1 MWHEP
6 QKLAFKHLV
15 DALSST
21 STLVHFD
28 ETAELFLKTDA
39 SYAGLGAV
47 LTQKKGGEEKVVS
60 FLSRR
65 LLANEANWASNDLEC
80 FAVVWAIKK
89 LRPYLYGRQFTVY
102 SDNVTAVSLLRK
114 KDLTGKFAR
123 WVMDL
128 VEYDFQILHCTGPSN
143 VVADALSRPPPTPIA
158 FDCPHVHVDGVCERC
173 LNRVSFG
180 EGVDELI
187 RDRETDNIALHC
199 PSFHQ
204 ECQVVKCDFG
214 GNFQPRVGILAPP
227 KHSCFSPTTINLE
240 ELSLAQHADR
250 TFKKAIDRIQREPTR
265 TQDLFRLKKKVLY
278 RRNSRKSGHAWLLCV
293 PKFLRGQVA
302 RACHSVPSSRHGG
315 QTKTTE
321 RILQRFGG

>member
-1 MWHEP
+1 VQNVLTVAELSRLVSQLKKGVEFVWHEP

-15 DALSST
+15 DALSSL

-65 LLANEANWASNDLEC
+65 LLADESNWASNDLEC

-89 LRPYLYGRQFTVY
+89 LRPYLYGRQFTIY

-128 VEYDFQILHCTGPSN
+128 AEYDFQILHCTDPSN
-143 VVADALSRPPPTPIA
+143 VVSDALSRQPPTRIA
-158 FDCPHVHVDGVCERC
+158 FGCPHVHVGGVCELC
-173 LNRVSFG
+173 FTGVFFG

-187 RDRETDNIALHC
+187 RDRETDNITLHC

-204 ECQVVKCDFG
+204 ECQVDKCNFG
-214 GNFQPRVGILAPP
+214 GDFQPRVGILAPP
-227 KHSCFSPTTINLE
+227 TPNIPASHPLQLISKNCLWRYTLTAL
-240 ELSLAQHADR
+240 
-250 TFKKAIDRIQREPTR
+250 
-265 TQDLFRLKKKVLY
+265 
-278 RRNSRKSGHAWLLCV
+278 SRKRSKEYRGNPQDPKRCSG
-293 PKFLRGQVA
+293 
-302 RACHSVPSSRHGG
+302 
-315 QTKTTE
+315 
-321 RILQRFGG
+321 